1 MTHLTFERI
10 SSLADVQS
18 EVGPGGVEGRHL
30 QECADC
36 REQLRALRQL
46 LERAH
51 TLPRTIEPPAEA
63 WNAIRARLPRTAPR
77 QARWH
82 AGRWMAAAAA
92 VILLVGGALVLP
104 FGGGT
109 TRNLKGAKLPISERV
124 PAAVA
129 AVEQQYG
136 GTVNEL
142 RQALDAQRPVLASGV
157 AGVVDRSLADIDAA
171 ITETRAALVSDP
183 GNPALV
189 DILSAHY
196 ERKVDLLQRATE
208 LATSD

>member
-10 SSLADVQS
+10 SVLADAQVDVAA
-18 EVGPGGVEGRHL
+18 EGAEGRHL
-30 QECADC
+30 KDCVEC
-36 REQLRALRQL
+36 REQLRAVRL
-46 LERAH
+46 LLDRAH
-51 TLPRTIEPPAEA
+51 ALPRAIDPPPEA
-63 WNAIRARLPRTAPR
+63 WDAIRARLPGTAR
-77 QARWH
+77 RHARWA

-92 VILLVGGALVLP
+92 VVLLVGGALVLP
-104 FGGGT
+104 FDAGT
-109 TRNLKGAKLPISERV
+109 TRNLKGAKLPPARV

-129 AVEQQYG
+129 AVELQYG
-136 GTVNEL
+136 GTVDEL
-142 RQALDAQRPVLASGV
+142 RQALDAQRPVLTSRL

-183 GNPALV
+183 ENPALV

-208 LATSD
+208 LASSD

>member
-10 SSLADVQS
+10 SALADVQA
-18 EVGPGGVEGRHL
+18 EVAPGGVEGRHL
-30 QECADC
+30 KECADC

-46 LERAH
+46 LERAQ

-63 WNAIRARLPRTAPR
+63 WNAIRARLPRTAR
-77 QARWH
+77 QQARWH